1 MYTITLSDG
10 TEIKNLSLNGN
21 NFIRDAPLDASLFA
35 GNLQTVRITGPEMDE
50 THENMELVSIRQDG
64 GKYWFVLRELSEQ
77 ELKER
82 KMLAD
87 ITALASATDDMVLLM
102 AELIGGM

>member
-21 NFIRDAPLDASLFA
+21 NFISDTPLDAALFA
-35 GNLQTVRITGPEMDE
+35 GNTKTVRITGPDMEE

-64 GKYWFVLRELSEQ
+64 GKYWFVLRDLSPQ

-87 ITALASATDDMVLLM
+87 IAALSTTSDDIILMM
-102 AELIGGM
+102 AELIGG

>member
-1 MYTITLSDG
+1 MYTITLADG

-21 NFIRDAPLDASLFA
+21 NFISDTPLDAAMFT
-35 GNLQTVRITGPEMDE
+35 GKLQTVRITGPDMDE
-50 THENMELVSIRQDG
+50 THGQMELVSIRQDG
-64 GKYWFVLRELSEQ
+64 GKYWFVLRELSDQ

-87 ITALASATDDMVLLM
+87 ITALASATDDIILMM
-102 AELIGGM
+102 AELIGGE

>member
-1 MYTITLSDG
+1 MYTITLADG

-21 NFIRDAPLDASLFA
+21 NFISDTPLDASMFA
-35 GNLQTVRITGPEMDE
+35 GKLQTVRITGPGMDE
-50 THENMELVSIRQDG
+50 THENMDLVGIRQDG
-64 GKYWFVLRELSEQ
+64 GKCWFVLRDLSAQ

-87 ITALASATDDMVLLM
+87 ITALETTTDDMVLLM
-102 AELIGGM
+102 AELIGG

>member
-1 MYTITLSDG
+1 MYTVTLSDG
-10 TEIKNLSLNGN
+10 TEIQNLTLNGN
-21 NFIRDAPLDASLFA
+21 NFISDTPLDVAIFA
-35 GNLQTVRITGPEMDE
+35 GNMETVRITGPEMDE

-64 GKYWFVLRELSEQ
+64 GKYWFVLRELSAQ

-102 AELIGGM
+102 AELIGG

>member
-1 MYTITLSDG
+1 MYTITLNDG

-21 NFIRDAPLDASLFA
+21 NFISDTPLDAALFF
-35 GNLQTVRITGPEMDE
+35 GKLQSVRITGPDMEE
-50 THENMELVSIRQDG
+50 THENMELVGIRQDG
-64 GKYWFVLRELSEQ
+64 GKYWFVLRDLSAQ

-87 ITALASATDDMVLLM
+87 IAALSTTSDDIILMM
-102 AELIGGM
+102 AEIIGG

>member
-1 MYTITLSDG
+1 MYTITLADG

-21 NFIRDAPLDASLFA
+21 NFISDIPLDTALFA
-35 GNLQTVRITGPEMDE
+35 DNMKTVHFSGPDMEE
-50 THENMELVSIRQDG
+50 THRNMELVGIREDG
-64 GKYWFVLRELSEQ
+64 GKYWFVLRDLSPQ

-82 KMLAD
+82 KILAD
-87 ITALASATDDMVLLM
+87 IAALSTTSDDIILMM

>member
-21 NFIRDAPLDASLFA
+21 SFISDTLLDESLFA
-35 GNLQTVRITGPEMDE
+35 GNLQTVRITGTDMDE
-50 THENMELVSIRQDG
+50 THCNMELVSMWQEG
-64 GKYWFVLRELSEQ
+64 GKYWFVLRELSAQ

-82 KMLAD
+82 KMLEE
-87 ITALASATDDMVLLM
+87 ISALSTTSDDLILMM
-102 AELIGGM
+102 AELIGG

>member
-1 MYTITLSDG
+1 MYTITLDDG

-21 NFIRDAPLDASLFA
+21 NFISDTPLDVALFA
-35 GNLQTVRITGPEMDE
+35 GNMKTVRITGPGTEE
-50 THENMELVSIRQDG
+50 THENMELVGIREDG
-64 GKYWFVLRELSEQ
+64 GKYWFVLRDLSQQ

-87 ITALASATDDMVLLM
+87 IAALSTTSDDIILMM
-102 AELIGGM
+102 AELIGG